1 MLWNEQWEPTAYIIY
16 AHNSDKSSGSV
27 LAILVGNNLTGVTV
41 TSASGAQGDELD
53 NKYVVINYTMSGV
66 GNSFSKSVKE
76 ILNIEKYIPETPAY
90 NNPFYLYCKA

>member
-41 TSASGAQGDELD
+41 TSASGAQDDDDELD
-53 NKYVVINYTMSGV
+53 NNYTMSGV

>member
-16 AHNSDKSSGSV
+16 AHNSDKTSGSV

-41 TSASGAQGDELD
+41 TSASGSLGETLD
-53 NKYVVINYTMSGV
+53 NQYIVINYTMSGV